1 MKQSHFSAADL
12 ACPDCRGRLDAGLR
26 CRDCKRRFPRKQGLP
41 MLLPSSLPEDMKLSI
56 EAWDREWATLKG
68 AELKRRWDEYTHDYL
83 DDTLAQLLD
92 GITPKSHPRYLEIG
106 CGPCFLGEALA
117 RRGYDVAG
125 VECCV
130 EALKVANEVH
140 RKDKRKPFFVGGD
153 LNHLPLRDDSVD
165 FLYGGGVIEH
175 FDDTLGAVKELARV
189 LRKGGRSFNTVPYFS
204 IASLTYRQLWGNIP
218 DLPLLKPIFEFIH
231 MRLLGG
237 KHMKYGYEKSFT
249 AAKMRRIH
257 LEAGFSRVEIYR
269 FEVFLPLYFMPG
281 PLKGLARALTRFRPF
296 WPMIAVVATK

>member
-1 MKQSHFSAADL
+1 MKNARYSAADL
-12 ACPDCRGRLDAGLR
+12 ACPDCRGRLDSSLR
-26 CRDCKRRFPRKQGLP
+26 CRDCRRRFPRLQGLP
-41 MLLPSSLPEDMKLSI
+41 MLLPSSLPADMLLSI
-56 EAWDREWATLKG
+56 AAWNKEWAQLKG

-83 DDTLAQLLD
+83 DDTLAQLLE
-92 GITPKSHPRYLEIG
+92 GISPKSHPRYLEIG

-117 RRGYDVAG
+117 RRGYQVGG

-130 EALKVANEVH
+130 EALKVAALVH
-140 RKDKRKPFFVGGD
+140 RRDPRKPFFVGGD
-153 LNHLPLRDDSVD
+153 LNHLPLRDESVD

-189 LRKGGRSFNTVPYFS
+189 LRPGGKSFNTVPYFS
-204 IASLTYRQLWGNIP
+204 VASLTYRQLWGNIP
-218 DLPLLKPIFEFIH
+218 DLPLLKPLFEFVH

-237 KHMKYGYEKSFT
+237 GHMKYGYEKSFT
-249 AAKMRRIH
+249 EAKMRAIH
-257 LEAGFSRVEIYR
+257 LEAGFSKVEIRR

-281 PLKGLARALTRFRPF
+281 PLKGLARKLTRFRPF